1 MTLPNPDEYGA
12 LFSASDWLKIH
23 AAGEVDRKLTDAL
36 RDVVDAVMDLGR
48 SGTVTLKLTVTS
60 QQDDAS
66 VLVHPDITVK
76 APQAPARAQHFYVDA
91 ERRLALAD
99 PYRPQLPFATHDLTG
114 DDHP

>member
-12 LFSASDWLKIH
+12 IRSASDWLKVH
-23 AAGEVDRKLTDAL
+23 AAGEIDRKLTDAL
-36 RDVVDAVMDLGR
+36 REVLDAVMSLGR
-48 SGTVTLKLTVTS
+48 SGSITLKLVVS

-66 VLVHPDITVK
+66 VLVHPTISVK
-76 APQAPARAQHFYVDA
+76 APQPASRAQHFYVDA

-114 DDHP
+114 DDKP